1 MIFSSNKKMPQAVRV
16 ELMRQVQMMTGVLC
30 AVMVENFYAV
40 ILVHVFSICSAMY
53 HPLLIF
59 QGKSCSTSVYSEHQ
73 LKRSIDQ
80 KVGTI

>member
-30 AVMVENFYAV
+30 AVMVESFYAV

>member
-40 ILVHVFSICSAMY
+40 ILVHVFFICSAMY

-59 QGKSCSTSVYSEHQ
+59 QGKSCGTSVYSEHQ

>member
-1 MIFSSNKKMPQAVRV
+1 MPQAVRV

-53 HPLLIF
+53 PPLLIF
-59 QGKSCSTSVYSEHQ
+59 QGKSCSTSVYIRAGLIFLLGQ
-73 LKRSIDQ
+73 
-80 KVGTI
+80 